1 MIHDFVKSSEFVAL
15 ALAIMALLVMVAIS
29 ALIIRNRTIGR
40 GSTSYLVSVH
50 YGGRHRMGQALVSTS
65 SVRWFM
71 MRSVSVRPTYVW
83 RRGELELGPPRPLAA
98 RRSPYLTDPV
108 RVSAR
113 MGEEDFEITM
123 NNVDYAALRSWSESA
138 PHGIHVDV
146 A

>member
-1 MIHDFVKSSEFVAL
+1 MTHDFVKSSEFVAIVL
-15 ALAIMALLVMVAIS
+15 AVLLLLAAAAVS
-29 ALIIRNRTIGR
+29 ALVVRNRTIGR
-40 GSTSYLVSVH
+40 GNTSYLVSVH

-65 SVRWFM
+65 SVRWFV
-71 MRSVSVRPTYVW
+71 MRSFSVRPTYVW

-113 MGEEDFEITM
+113 MGNEDFEITM

-138 PHGIHVDV
+138 PPGIHADV